1 MKPINH
7 DARNGGNHGAADY
20 MFFFVYL
27 VFSNPIST
35 WHDSPYANTGVR
47 VDKNVPFSLRKSY
60 DNNERTNVREPIG
73 QLLTVKDLTLS
84 FRLTLLPFVE
94 FVCSTEAFF
103 SF

>member
-1 MKPINH
+1 MRLEICDDYGTVEMKPINH

-47 VDKNVPFSLRKSY
+47 VHKNVPFSVRKSY
-60 DNNERTNVREPIG
+60 DNYENSNITEPLG
-73 QLLTVKDLTLS
+73 QKLTVKDLTL
-84 FRLTLLPFVE
+84 
-94 FVCSTEAFF
+94 
-103 SF
+103 